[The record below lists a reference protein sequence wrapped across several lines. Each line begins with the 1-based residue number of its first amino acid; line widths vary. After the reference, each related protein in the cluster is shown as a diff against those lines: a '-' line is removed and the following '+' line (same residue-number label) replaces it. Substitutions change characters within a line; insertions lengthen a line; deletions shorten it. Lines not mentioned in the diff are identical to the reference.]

1 MKIRLNVI
9 ILLFTL
15 SQTAFADKAIDFELP
30 TDKGTIKLSS
40 LKGKV
45 VYVDFWASWCP
56 PCRESLP
63 WMDKLQYQY
72 EDLGLV
78 VIGINL
84 DSDKRDARKF
94 LKKMPISFTIAYDPD
109 GHIADAY
116 EVDVMPTSYLIDRDG
131 NLIDTHLGFNPKD
144 VKPLEAK
151 IIRALVQ

>member
-1 MKIRLNVI
+1 MKILLNAI
-9 ILLFTL
+9 ILLFML
-15 SQTAFADKAIDFELP
+15 SQTAFAGKAIDFELP

-56 PCRESLP
+56 PCRESFP

-78 VIGINL
+78 VIGISL

-94 LKKMPISFTIAYDPD
+94 LKKTSIS
-109 GHIADAY
+109 
-116 EVDVMPTSYLIDRDG
+116 
-131 NLIDTHLGFNPKD
+131 N
-144 VKPLEAK
+144 
-151 IIRALVQ
+151 